1 MDKFLK
7 KIETDL
13 KEKILTCV
21 NGQSIIKPFAQV
33 YEEVREKNRKK
44 ESDEKEK
51 IYINEDSIYK
61 DVIQQFLKEH
71 PELIKK
77 DNDEEN

>member
-21 NGQSIIKPFAQV
+21 NGESIVKPFSQV
-33 YEEVREKNRKK
+33 YEEVREKHKKK

-51 IYINEDSIYK
+51 IYVSEDSIYK
-61 DVIQQFLKEH
+61 DVIQKFLKEH

-77 DNDEEN
+77 IEEE